1 AAVDGFD
8 GPVGGAVAVEERQ
21 DCLAF
26 AVQGA
31 AEFGELF
38 ESVGHLAA
46 QLVDDVGHHLIA
58 GGGFGVLVGVDDV
71 LVDEVGD
78 FDGDVLVAFG
88 KDPGQPVGLPFGQQR
103 PAGEHGAPPAVEH
116 VACPAAAPTGVLLDT
131 LPAGGEVV
139 TGQLDN
145 VKRIGYRYRF
155 GQSLFRGSVIHG
167 VIRMSG

>member
-1 AAVDGFD
+1 GFD
-8 GPVGGAVAVEERQ
+8 ESVGSTVAVEERQ
-21 DCLAF
+21 DGLAF

-31 AEFGELF
+31 AEFGELVQT
-38 ESVGHLAA
+38 VGHLAA
-46 QLVDDVGHHLIA
+46 QRLDDLVHRLFAD
-58 GGGFGVLVGVDDV
+58 GGFGVLVGVDDV

-88 KDPGQPVGLPFGQQR
+88 KDPGQPVGLSFGQQR
-103 PAGEHGAPPAVEH
+103 PPGEHGAPSAVEH
-116 VACPAAAPTGVLLDT
+116 VAFAAAAPTGVLLDT
-131 LPAGGEVV
+131 LPAGGELV